1 MRETLYIHLG
11 TPAPA
16 GTVEWTRAAD
26 GAEEYVADCSP
37 LEEVA
42 GQCTGCRVVVL
53 VPGEDV
59 TLARATVPARNRQ
72 RVLAALP
79 YVLEERLISDV
90 ETLHF
95 APGMRDTGGTLC
107 AAVVERE
114 RMDQWLGL
122 LRAAGIEPDTLV
134 PDTLALPFEAGSWTV
149 LDKGD
154 ISLVR
159 TAAQGGFT
167 LDSANFAL
175 LLPLSV
181 EEAGEQRPERIVL
194 YDDAHKLNPEFPP
207 ESGVHVEWRAITG
220 RKLALLARHYNEQAA
235 INLLQGDYSRREQ
248 LGRLWRPWIPAA
260 LLLAV
265 LLLVNA
271 GMAVGDY
278 VSLSR
283 ENAALENEIQALY
296 LDAFPEARRVVNPRA
311 QMEVGLAALRGVG
324 GAGGGGFLDLMR
336 DAAGP
341 LSQAGNLI
349 LQRVNY
355 HDNKL
360 DIALVISDLQALDRL
375 KQQLIE
381 QAGMAVDIQS
391 ASALNDRIEARLQL
405 VKRGP

>member
-1 MRETLYIHLG
+1 MRDTLYIHFGSHL
-11 TPAPA
+11 PA
-16 GTVEWTRAAD
+16 GTAEWARVAD
-26 GAEEYVADCSP
+26 GAEESAVECSP
-37 LEEVA
+37 LEEIA
-42 GQCTGCRVVVL
+42 AQCAGCRVVVL

-59 TLARATVPARNRQ
+59 TLARAAVPGRNRQ

-95 APGMRDTGGTLC
+95 APGMRETGGMLC

-114 RMDQWLGL
+114 RMDHWLGR
-122 LRAAGIEPDTLV
+122 LRTAGIEPDALV
-134 PDTLALPFEAGSWTV
+134 PDTLALPFEAGAWTV

-159 TAAQGGFT
+159 TAAQGGFA
-167 LDSANFAL
+167 LDSGNFAL

-181 EEAGEQRPERIVL
+181 EEAGELRPERIVL
-194 YDDAHKLNPEFPP
+194 YDDAHKLNPEFAP
-207 ESGVHVEWRAITG
+207 ESGVHVEWRALTG
-220 RKLALLARHYNEQAA
+220 PRLALLARHYSEQAA

-248 LGRLWRPWIPAA
+248 LGRLWRPWIPVA
-260 LLLAV
+260 LLLGV

-271 GMAVGDY
+271 GMTISDY
-278 VSLSR
+278 VALSR
-283 ENAALENEIQALY
+283 ENAALENEIQSLY
-296 LDAFPEARRVVNPRA
+296 LGAFPEAKRVVNPRA
-311 QMEVGLAALRGVG
+311 QMEVGLASLRGVG
-324 GAGGGGFLDLMR
+324 GAAGGGFLDLMR

-341 LSQAGNLI
+341 LSKAGNLI

-360 DIALVISDLQALDRL
+360 DVALVISDLQALDQL
-375 KQQLIE
+375 KQQLAE
-381 QAGMAVDIQS
+381 QAGMTVDIQS

-405 VKRGP
+405 TKGPR